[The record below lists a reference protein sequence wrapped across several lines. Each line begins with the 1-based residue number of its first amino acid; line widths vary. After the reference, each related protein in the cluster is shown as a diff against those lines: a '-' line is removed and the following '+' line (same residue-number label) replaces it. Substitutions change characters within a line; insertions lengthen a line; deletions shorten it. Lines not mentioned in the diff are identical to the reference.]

1 MIQNN
6 KFRNIIFSFISFL
19 FSSLNETLFITLPVH
34 VKIRAQTK
42 HRFSTYQR
50 SRHFM
55 ASITISLNQ
64 LIFQAKYFK
73 LWLIKRRPR
82 RQQFR
87 FFRCST
93 ILKAVE
99 DLGILCGFAECHPRY
114 VLLQICN
121 GKRMKRISSHWCC
134 SPTQISSNNVDEEE
148 YQVCHCT

>member
-1 MIQNN
+1 M
-6 KFRNIIFSFISFL
+6 ISFL

-34 VKIRAQTK
+34 VKIWTQTK

-87 FFRCST
+87 FFRCNT

-121 GKRMKRISSHWCC
+121 GKRMRRISSHWCC